1 MKWQAL
7 FEEVPKQLTEAEKKQ
22 WIAKLS
28 AVSLSS
34 DAFFP
39 FRDNV
44 DRAKRVRLW
53 QGQGAGGGSR
63 GLGVAPG
70 EWLQELV
77 LFILCA
83 LLSKIPALGEQ
94 ILGRMFLVVTALT
107 WTVIIQSLGH

>member
-22 WIAKLS
+22 WVAKLS

-44 DRAKRVRLW
+44 DRAKRVRSW
-53 QGQGAGGGSR
+53 QGQEV
-63 GLGVAPG
+63 GVAPG
-70 EWLQELV
+70 EY
-77 LFILCA
+77 LCS
-83 LLSKIPALGEQ
+83 LS
-94 ILGRMFLVVTALT
+94 FSFSFCV
-107 WTVIIQSLGH
+107 HC

>member
-44 DRAKRVRLW
+44 DRAKRVRP
-53 QGQGAGGGSR
+53 GQES
-63 GLGVAPG
+63 GVAPG
-70 EWLQELV
+70 KWL
-77 LFILCA
+77 CS
-83 LLSKIPALGEQ
+83 LSSSFACC
-94 ILGRMFLVVTALT
+94 V
-107 WTVIIQSLGH
+107 HC